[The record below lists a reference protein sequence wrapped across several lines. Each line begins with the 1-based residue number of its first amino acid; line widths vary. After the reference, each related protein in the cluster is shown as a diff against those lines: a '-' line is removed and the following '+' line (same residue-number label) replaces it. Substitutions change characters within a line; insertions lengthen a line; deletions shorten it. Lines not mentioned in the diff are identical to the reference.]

1 MRAWL
6 ALLGNQAVW
15 LVAAWSAG
23 RGLWW
28 PGLLAA
34 AAFTAAMLASSRGL
48 RGDLRLLAAA
58 LACGV
63 LLDGGLRLLGWLH
76 YGAARPALLAPL
88 WILGLWAAFAVILQP
103 LLGWLLRRPALAA
116 LFGALGGP
124 LAYLGAARGF
134 DAVQFVQTGPAL
146 IWLAIG
152 WGLAMFL
159 FARLGAP
166 AVASPHPHGVPS

>member
-1 MRAWL
+1 MRPWL

-15 LVAAWSAG
+15 LIAAWSAG

-34 AAFTAAMLASSRGL
+34 VAFTAAMLTSSHGL

-103 LLGWLLRRPALAA
+103 LLGWLLRRPWLAA

-134 DAVQFVQTGPAL
+134 GAVQFVQAGPAL
-146 IWLAIG
+146 AWLAIG
-152 WGLAMFL
+152 WALAMPL
-159 FARLGAP
+159 FAWLSARPATAP
-166 AVASPHPHGVPS
+166 RPHGVPS